1 MAEGTRPEMTHPR
14 ITSGFQT
21 LVVRPSE
28 AVKIPRRGWIVR
40 EARPIAS
47 PVRGVP
53 SPIYSIL
60 GENQEVDLADF
71 VANLYGHI
79 PAALLSSA
87 LVVEPTLNLANSLLM
102 LGRDGLVAR
111 PGLLGGFREW
121 LRNFFDGVRVVRRRP
136 TETMWIPL
144 TEIHRPKV
152 PGCVSEL
159 SLQYEQS
166 ADYSFEVSVVSIG
179 GGAGKGRKVGYSDT
193 ISCEGDCLRL
203 ELPVEVQVE
212 ECVNRVGIP
221 FSRYSVVRIDD
232 NYQPVPIRGAS
243 DACQGGLGRP
253 GIPHVRD
260 FSVPSGT
267 TWTRTMS
274 LSSGTSASVN
284 IGLDLPGIAFGLKY
298 SVTLLS
304 SAEFSYTLI
313 GPKTY
318 VAFQR
323 SSTITYYWAWG

>member
-111 PGLLGGFREW
+111 PGLLGGFRQW
-121 LRNFFDGVRVVRRRP
+121 
-136 TETMWIPL
+136 
-144 TEIHRPKV
+144 
-152 PGCVSEL
+152 
-159 SLQYEQS
+159 
-166 ADYSFEVSVVSIG
+166 
-179 GGAGKGRKVGYSDT
+179 
-193 ISCEGDCLRL
+193 
-203 ELPVEVQVE
+203 
-212 ECVNRVGIP
+212 
-221 FSRYSVVRIDD
+221 
-232 NYQPVPIRGAS
+232 
-243 DACQGGLGRP
+243 
-253 GIPHVRD
+253 
-260 FSVPSGT
+260 
-267 TWTRTMS
+267 
-274 LSSGTSASVN
+274 
-284 IGLDLPGIAFGLKY
+284 
-298 SVTLLS
+298 
-304 SAEFSYTLI
+304 
-313 GPKTY
+313 
-318 VAFQR
+318 
-323 SSTITYYWAWG
+323 